1 MLKDYDKTIL
11 ISMAVVLFCV
21 LLFFIY
27 TKRSKRVY
35 SDVLCPVCGAHK
47 VVLIKNDTVMGR
59 QDYKCYSC
67 KKKFYLTDA
76 PE

>member
-1 MLKDYDKTIL
+1 MVKDYEKSIL
-11 ISMAVVLFCV
+11 IAMAVI
-21 LLFFIY
+21 LLFEILFFVY

-35 SDVLCPVCGAHK
+35 SDVMCPVCGAQK
-47 VVLIKNDTVMGR
+47 VVLLKNDTVIGR

-67 KKKFYLTDA
+67 KKTFYLTDA